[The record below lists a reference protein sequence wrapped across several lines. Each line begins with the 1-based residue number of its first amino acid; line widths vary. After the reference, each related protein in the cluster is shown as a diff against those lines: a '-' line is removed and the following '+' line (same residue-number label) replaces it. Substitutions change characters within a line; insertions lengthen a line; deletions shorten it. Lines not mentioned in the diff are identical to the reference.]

1 MAAVRCGGERSFGAL
16 SRPPPVTLG
25 GGAASVCSPPV
36 EVTWG
41 SHGASTFLLTQ
52 WLLLLVRHEPRALVY
67 GGGVPP
73 PFLVTGFP
81 VLLAARISWSESLSQ
96 LVGVFCKRDLSAL
109 TVLVLPYCS
118 S

>member
-1 MAAVRCGGERSFGAL
+1 MDAVQRGGERSFGVL

-25 GGAASVCSPPV
+25 GGAASMCSLPV

-41 SHGASTFLLTQ
+41 SHGVSMFLLTQ
-52 WLLLLVRHEPRALVY
+52 WLLLLVRREPRTLVY

-81 VLLAARISWSESLSQ
+81 VLLAARVSWSEPSSSL
-96 LVGVFCKRDLSAL
+96 VDVFCRWDLSAL
-109 TVLVLPYCS
+109 TVLVLPCHS